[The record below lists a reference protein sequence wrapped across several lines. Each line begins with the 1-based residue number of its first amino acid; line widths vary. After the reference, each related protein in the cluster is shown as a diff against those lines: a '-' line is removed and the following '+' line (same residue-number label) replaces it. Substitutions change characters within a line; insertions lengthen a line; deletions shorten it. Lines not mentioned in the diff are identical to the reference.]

1 MPFKK
6 GESGNP
12 NGRPKGARDK
22 VTAETRAMFM
32 SIMEGQISHVADELD
47 LLREESPEKYL
58 KALSSLLPYF
68 MPKQTETEV
77 TLNVPDHKPSWFT
90 E

>member
-12 NGRPKGARDK
+12 AGRPKGAQGK
-22 VTAETRAMFM
+22 VTQEVREMFM
-32 SIMEGQISHVADELD
+32 NVMEGQLTHVENELD
-47 LLREESPEKYL
+47 LLREESAEKYL

-68 MPKQTETEV
+68 LPKQTENEI
-77 TLNVPDHKPSWFT
+77 TLNLPDHKPSWFT